1 MGFFSK
7 GMQIGLAEGFMDQQA
22 ESRDRQERLTEDY
35 RKEMKAAQIRA
46 RKVLD
51 EQEQD
56 DQINLNITKNI
67 LSSTKLN
74 PELVKQLEGLD
85 TETKIELGQ
94 SLRSTLRVMGEKPL
108 TYDRLAIQ
116 VKKQIGQVLANDE
129 RIRKAKAER
138 ASQPGT
144 TEEQTESILS
154 AFSPKARG
162 QADRARIDR
171 GVSPEA
177 REVMDS
183 GFARRTRKGLQ
194 DIRFEAE
201 DLIGTGERAKI
212 EDNLSKTIS
221 GDRNERFKV
230 QKIMIIGSILFDD
243 KNPPTRGAA
252 NRILQ
257 DFKEIEQAGVEFNSK
272 NSQKIAEDIRERGS
286 EVVFNELK
294 QGTHELSPP
303 KKDAPKETISP
314 SPKEDTSKETIK
326 KDAPSPKETIKKD
339 APSPKETI
347 LQQVANNIGDKVDV
361 KKLRKIE
368 GERKR
373 GDFYIRTYVNDAT
386 GKVYKVTINKAFK
399 VVDVDPQ

>member
-129 RIRKAKAER
+129 RIRKAKAEK
-138 ASQPGT
+138 ASQAGT

-171 GVSPEA
+171 GVSPET
-177 REVMDS
+177 RKVMDS
-183 GFARRTRKGLQ
+183 GFAQQRRKGLQ
-194 DIRFEAE
+194 DVRFEAE
-201 DLIGTGERAKI
+201 DLIGTGERTRIDKYLK
-212 EDNLSKTIS
+212 ETIS
-221 GDRNERFKV
+221 GDKDEKFKA
-230 QKIMIIGSILFDD
+230 QKLNVAQTVLFDN
-243 KNPPTRGAA
+243 KNPPTAGAA

-257 DFKEIEQAGVEFNSK
+257 DFREIEQAGVEFDSK
-272 NSQKIAEDIRERGS
+272 NSQKIVEDIRERGS

-303 KKDAPKETISP
+303 KEDAPKKTISSKEDPPPKKDP
-314 SPKEDTSKETIK
+314 SPKED
-326 KDAPSPKETIKKD
+326 A
-339 APSPKETI
+339 PKETI
-347 LQQVANNIGDKVDV
+347 LQQVANDIGDKVDV

-368 GERKR
+368 GSEIKR

>member
-154 AFSPKARG
+154 AFSPKPRG
-162 QADRARIDR
+162 QADRARIER

-221 GDRNERFKV
+221 GDRN
-230 QKIMIIGSILFDD
+230 
-243 KNPPTRGAA
+243 
-252 NRILQ
+252 
-257 DFKEIEQAGVEFNSK
+257 
-272 NSQKIAEDIRERGS
+272 
-286 EVVFNELK
+286 
-294 QGTHELSPP
+294 
-303 KKDAPKETISP
+303 
-314 SPKEDTSKETIK
+314 
-326 KDAPSPKETIKKD
+326 
-339 APSPKETI
+339 
-347 LQQVANNIGDKVDV
+347 
-361 KKLRKIE
+361 
-368 GERKR
+368 
-373 GDFYIRTYVNDAT
+373 
-386 GKVYKVTINKAFK
+386 
-399 VVDVDPQ
+399 

>member
-144 TEEQTESILS
+144 TEEQT
-154 AFSPKARG
+154 
-162 QADRARIDR
+162 
-171 GVSPEA
+171 
-177 REVMDS
+177 
-183 GFARRTRKGLQ
+183 
-194 DIRFEAE
+194 
-201 DLIGTGERAKI
+201 
-212 EDNLSKTIS
+212 
-221 GDRNERFKV
+221 
-230 QKIMIIGSILFDD
+230 
-243 KNPPTRGAA
+243 
-252 NRILQ
+252 
-257 DFKEIEQAGVEFNSK
+257 
-272 NSQKIAEDIRERGS
+272 
-286 EVVFNELK
+286 
-294 QGTHELSPP
+294 
-303 KKDAPKETISP
+303 
-314 SPKEDTSKETIK
+314 
-326 KDAPSPKETIKKD
+326 
-339 APSPKETI
+339 
-347 LQQVANNIGDKVDV
+347 
-361 KKLRKIE
+361 
-368 GERKR
+368 
-373 GDFYIRTYVNDAT
+373 
-386 GKVYKVTINKAFK
+386 
-399 VVDVDPQ
+399 

>member
-1 MGFFSK
+1 MMGFFSK

-67 LSSTKLN
+67 LGSTKLN

-138 ASQPGT
+138 ASQAGT

-171 GVSPEA
+171 GVSPET
-177 REVMDS
+177 RKVMDS
-183 GFARRTRKGLQ
+183 GFAKQRRKGLE
-194 DIRFEAE
+194 DVRFEAE
-201 DLIGTGERAKI
+201 DLIGTGERTRIDKYLK
-212 EDNLSKTIS
+212 ETIS
-221 GDRNERFKV
+221 GDKDEKFKA
-230 QKIMIIGSILFDD
+230 QKLNVAQTVLFDN
-243 KNPPTRGAA
+243 KNPPTAGAA

-257 DFKEIEQAGVEFNSK
+257 DFREIEQAGVEFDSK
-272 NSQKIAEDIRERGS
+272 NSQKIVEDIRERGS

-303 KKDAPKETISP
+303 KEDA
-314 SPKEDTSKETIK
+314 
-326 KDAPSPKETIKKD
+326 PKETIKKD
-339 APSPKETI
+339 APSPKKGTD
-347 LQQVANNIGDKVDV
+347 LS
-361 KKLRKIE
+361 LE
-368 GERKR
+368 GLTKQGKPRPTKD
-373 GDFYIRTYVNDAT
+373 GYIQTYVNKDKT
-386 GKVYKVTINKAFK
+386 KVFDVYLNKQLDVINKVPK
-399 VVDVDPQ
+399 